1 MGKADENVEMK
12 ESFMNRFRA
21 LIEEGQRNKNK
32 NGPEWVESWGE
43 DFDFGYE
50 SYMSWISRVESL
62 LNEVL
67 PSRSPV
73 KKRLAQL
80 RKASKRSRE
89 FEGVMGILDGVMK
102 DFDSGLFNSM
112 RNQISSLI
120 SLDYLKLA
128 TNILDN
134 KSSAEVSYI
143 PAAVL
148 AGATLEKHLRGLCA
162 DSNPPIP
169 ITKPNGKRKCMNAL
183 IDDLCRQKVFNKTY
197 AKQLQAWAAIRNDAA
212 HGNVKNFDKNQVKQM
227 IDGIGELLM
236 RGLNDE

>member
-1 MGKADENVEMK
+1 MNAAAHK
-12 ESFMNRFRA
+12 ESFMNRFRV

-43 DFDFGYE
+43 DSDLGYE

-73 KKRLAQL
+73 KKRLEQL
-80 RKASKRSRE
+80 RKVSRRSKE
-89 FEGVMGILDGVMK
+89 FEGIMGILDGVMK
-102 DFDSGLFNSM
+102 DFDSDLFNSM
-112 RNQISSLI
+112 RNQISNSI
-120 SLDYLKLA
+120 SLDYLELA
-128 TNILDN
+128 ANILDN

-148 AGATLEKHLRGLCA
+148 AGATLEKHLRDLCV
-162 DSNPPIP
+162 DHNPQIS
-169 ITKPNGKRKCMNAL
+169 IVKSNGKHKCMNDL

-212 HGNVKNFDKNQVKQM
+212 HGNAKNFDKNRVEQM
-227 IDGIGELLM
+227 IDGIGELLK
-236 RGLNDE
+236 RGPHDE